1 MAKQDDPIVKT
12 TVRLRKSLLNA
23 TKHRA
28 IDDGVDMNDVV
39 IQALQQYLGKKGERQ

>member
-28 IDDGVDMNDVV
+28 IDDDVDMNTVV
-39 IQALQQYLGKKGERQ
+39 IRALEEYLAKRGSR